1 MKHIELYEKL
11 NARYSP
17 SLSCPWDHDGIMVMK
32 NGEQQVKK
40 VLIALD
46 CSNEA
51 VKKALLG
58 GYDVILTHHPLLFKG
73 LSALVPDNPLSARA
87 LLLYEK
93 GISVF
98 SFHTRLDCAEG
109 GVNDRLCALLGLQNC
124 TSFDVEGLP
133 MGRMGKFEE
142 PMDGRAL
149 AALLKEKLGCTAIS
163 AGCPDKKIKKLAV
176 LGGSGG
182 EEWKSVR
189 ALGADG
195 SLTGEAKY
203 HDQCDAAEAGLCM
216 LVAGHDYTEKPVC
229 VSLLQELGTICPDVQ
244 ADVFEKGCLHTL

>member
-109 GVNDRLCALLGLQNC
+109 GFNDRLCALLGLKN
-124 TSFDVEGLP
+124 
-133 MGRMGKFEE
+133 
-142 PMDGRAL
+142 
-149 AALLKEKLGCTAIS
+149 
-163 AGCPDKKIKKLAV
+163 
-176 LGGSGG
+176 
-182 EEWKSVR
+182 
-189 ALGADG
+189 
-195 SLTGEAKY
+195 
-203 HDQCDAAEAGLCM
+203 
-216 LVAGHDYTEKPVC
+216 
-229 VSLLQELGTICPDVQ
+229 
-244 ADVFEKGCLHTL
+244 